1 VDRPQFLREVILTVP
16 DSHMPK
22 PYLGF
27 CIILVFSCSLL
38 GALPEDYHEGS
49 LLEFTSYDWCHGD
62 CGPFTT
68 ESALVCVQ
76 VDGKTFV
83 GERNLDHDWREYYSQ
98 LDATRGKPIQIRYD
112 GRSVRLMLA
121 NARQVHFNQRY
132 DIDQMKT
139 PACTAEIHRHMLQ
152 SLGDVKRPESV
163 PTDAVLI
170 PEGGRFFWHY
180 YSWVSCSVDEAEQ
193 DNICTYW
200 DKTGRK
206 DHESHVVSEK
216 DHRLVSQ
223 DELLVDAYTTRRNE
237 VRLKNGIALVS
248 DGRAR
253 VNGKLVTQQP
263 KP

>member
-1 VDRPQFLREVILTVP
+1 
-16 DSHMPK
+16 MPK
-22 PYLGF
+22 LFLGF
-27 CIILVFSCSLL
+27 CTVLLFGFPLL
-38 GALPEDYHEGS
+38 GALPDDYHAGL
-49 LLEFTSYDWCHGD
+49 LLESTTYDWCHGD

-76 VDGKTFV
+76 VESKTLV

-98 LDATRGKPIQIRYD
+98 LGATQGKPIQIHYD
-112 GRSVRLMLA
+112 NRSVWLMLA
-121 NARQVHFNQRY
+121 DAKQVHFNQRY
-132 DIDQMKT
+132 DLDQMKT

-152 SLGDVKRPESV
+152 SLGDVKRPASV
-163 PTDAVLI
+163 PPDAVLI

-180 YSWVSCSVDEAEQ
+180 YSWVRCSVDEANQ

-206 DHESHVVSEK
+206 DYEDHVVSVR
-216 DHRLVSQ
+216 DHRPVSEDDLQ
-223 DELLVDAYTTRRNE
+223 VDAYTTRHNE
-237 VRLKNGIALVS
+237 VRLRNGTALVS

-253 VNGKLVTQQP
+253 VDGKLVTQQP

>member
-1 VDRPQFLREVILTVP
+1 
-16 DSHMPK
+16 MPK
-22 PYLGF
+22 FFLGF
-27 CIILVFSCSLL
+27 CIVLFLSSPLL
-38 GALPEDYHEGS
+38 GAHPDDYHAGL
-49 LLEFTSYDWCHGD
+49 LLESTTYDWCHGD

-76 VDGKTFV
+76 VEGKTLV

-98 LDATRGKPIQIRYD
+98 LSVTQGKPIQIRYD
-112 GRSVRLMLA
+112 NQSVWLMLA
-121 NARQVHFNQRY
+121 DAKQVHFNQRY
-132 DIDQMKT
+132 DLDQMKT

-152 SLGDVKRPESV
+152 TLGDVKRPASV
-163 PTDAVLI
+163 PPDAVLI

-180 YSWVSCSVDEAEQ
+180 YLWVRCSVDEAEQ

-206 DHESHVVSEK
+206 GYESHVVSEK
-216 DHRLVSQ
+216 DHRPVSQ
-223 DELLVDAYTTRRNE
+223 DELQVDAYTTRHNE
-237 VRLKNGIALVS
+237 VRLKNGTALVS

>member
-1 VDRPQFLREVILTVP
+1 MSPLDLFKLC
-16 DSHMPK
+16 
-22 PYLGF
+22 LGF
-27 CIILVFSCSLL
+27 CIALFFSSSLL
-38 GALPEDYHEGS
+38 RALPDDSHAGL
-49 LLEFTSYDWCHGD
+49 LLETATYDWCHGD

-76 VDGKTFV
+76 VEGKTLV

-98 LDATRGKPIQIRYD
+98 LDATQGKPIRIRYD
-112 GRSVRLMLA
+112 NRSVWLMLVGA
-121 NARQVHFNQRY
+121 KEVHFNQRY
-132 DIDQMKT
+132 DLDQMKT

-152 SLGDVKRPESV
+152 SLGDVKRPTSV
-163 PTDAVLI
+163 PADAVLI

-180 YSWVSCSVDEAEQ
+180 YSWVRCSVDEAEQ

-206 DHESHVVSEK
+206 DYESHEVSEK
-216 DHRLVSQ
+216 DHRSVNQ
-223 DELLVDAYTTRRNE
+223 DELQVDAYTTRRNE
-237 VRLKNGIALVS
+237 VRLKNGTALVS

-263 KP
+263 QS